1 MLRLKSVNTY
11 YGAIHAIRDVSL
23 EVAEGEIVAI
33 IGANGAGKSTAL
45 MTISGIV
52 PARYGTI
59 TFMGEE
65 ITKLAAHRIV
75 QLGIVQSPE
84 GRRVFAEL
92 TVRENLQMG
101 TYARR
106 DRRGAREGLEMCYA
120 LFPILAERRSQRA
133 GSLSGG
139 EQQMLA
145 IARGLMA
152 RAKLLLLDEPS
163 LGLAPKLVE
172 TIFEKIEQINRD
184 CITVLLVEQ
193 NAKQALAIS
202 DRAYVLESGRVSAS
216 GPAAEIAADE
226 RIVESYLGT
235 SRTPAGV

>member
-1 MLRLKSVNTY
+1 MLELRNINTY
-11 YGAIHAIRDVSL
+11 YGAIHAIRDISLDVS
-23 EVAEGEIVAI
+23 EGEIVAV
-33 IGANGAGKSTAL
+33 IGANGAGKSTTL

-52 PARYGTI
+52 PARSGTI
-59 TFMGEE
+59 TFMGED
-65 ITKLAAHRIV
+65 IAKLPAHRIV

-92 TVRENLQMG
+92 TVKENLQMG
-101 TYARR
+101 AYARR
-106 DRRGAREGLEMCYA
+106 DRGGVREDLDMCYA
-120 LFPILAERRSQRA
+120 LFPILAERRRQRA

-145 IARGLMA
+145 IGRGLMA

-184 CITVLLVEQ
+184 GITVLLVEQ
-193 NAKQALAIS
+193 NAKRALAIS

-216 GPAAEIAADE
+216 GPAAQIAADE
-226 RIVESYLGT
+226 RIVEYYLGT
-235 SRTPAGV
+235 S

>member
-75 QLGIVQSPE
+75 QRGIVQSPE

-92 TVRENLQMG
+92 TVKENLQMG
-101 TYARR
+101 AYARR
-106 DRRGAREGLEMCYA
+106 DRGGVREDLDMCYA
-120 LFPILAERRSQRA
+120 LFPILAERRRQRA

-145 IARGLMA
+145 IGRGLMA

-184 CITVLLVEQ
+184 GITVLLVEQ
-193 NAKQALAIS
+193 NAKRALAIS

-216 GPAAEIAADE
+216 GPAAQIAADE
-226 RIVESYLGT
+226 RIVEYYLGT
-235 SRTPAGV
+235 S

>member
-1 MLRLKSVNTY
+1 MLRLKNVNTY

-23 EVAEGEIVAI
+23 EVAQGEIVAI
-33 IGANGAGKSTAL
+33 IGANGAGKSTTL

-59 TFMGEE
+59 TFMDEE
-65 ITKLAAHRIV
+65 IAKLPAHRIV
-75 QLGIVQSPE
+75 QRGIVQSPE
-84 GRRVFAEL
+84 GRRIFAEL
-92 TVRENLQMG
+92 TVKENLQMG
-101 TYARR
+101 AYARR
-106 DRRGAREGLEMCYA
+106 DRRGVREGLEMCYA

-145 IARGLMA
+145 IARSLMA

-172 TIFEKIEQINRD
+172 TIFEKIRQIND
-184 CITVLLVEQ
+184 DGITVLLVEQ
-193 NAKQALAIS
+193 NARQALAIS
-202 DRAYVLESGRVSAS
+202 DRAYVLESGRVSVS
-216 GPAAEIAADE
+216 GPAAQIAADE
-226 RIVESYLGT
+226 RIVEYYLGK
-235 SRTPAGV
+235 A

>member
-1 MLRLKSVNTY
+1 MLELKNVNTF

-23 EVAEGEIVAI
+23 EVDEGEIVAI
-33 IGANGAGKSTAL
+33 IGANGAGKSTTL

-52 PARYGTI
+52 PARSGTI
-59 TFMGEE
+59 IFEGED
-65 ITKLAAHRIV
+65 IAKLPAHRIV
-75 QLGIVQSPE
+75 QRGIVQSPE

-92 TVRENLQMG
+92 TVKENLQMG
-101 TYARR
+101 AYARR
-106 DRRGAREGLEMCYA
+106 DRRGTRESIEMCYA

-145 IARGLMA
+145 IARSLMA
-152 RAKLLLLDEPS
+152 RAKVLLLDEPS

-172 TIFEKIEQINRD
+172 TIFGRIRQINND
-184 CITVLLVEQ
+184 GMTVLLVEQ

-202 DRAYVLESGRVSAS
+202 DRAYVLASGRVTAS
-216 GPAAEIAADE
+216 GPAAQIADDE
-226 RIVESYLGT
+226 RIIDYYLGK
-235 SRTPAGV
+235 S